1 MNIFKE
7 TYLPYAMESERKT
20 GLSAI
25 FILAQAAL
33 ETGWGK
39 HAPGNMFFGI
49 KASKDTPLAQR
60 QLLRTYEILS
70 ALPEAGQFPEVISVK
85 KMGKGKYLC
94 VVRDWFRK
102 YDSPEGSFTDHA
114 RLLSQLPRYQ
124 KAMQYKSDPYRLAE
138 EIAAAG
144 YATDPQY
151 ADKLKRI
158 IQQLS

>member
-1 MNIFKE
+1 
-7 TYLPYAMESERKT
+7 
-20 GLSAI
+20 
-25 FILAQAAL
+25 
-33 ETGWGK
+33 
-39 HAPGNMFFGI
+39 
-49 KASKDTPLAQR
+49 
-60 QLLRTYEILS
+60 
-70 ALPEAGQFPEVISVK
+70 
-85 KMGKGKYLC
+85 MGKGKYLC

-151 ADKLKRI
+151 ADKIKRI